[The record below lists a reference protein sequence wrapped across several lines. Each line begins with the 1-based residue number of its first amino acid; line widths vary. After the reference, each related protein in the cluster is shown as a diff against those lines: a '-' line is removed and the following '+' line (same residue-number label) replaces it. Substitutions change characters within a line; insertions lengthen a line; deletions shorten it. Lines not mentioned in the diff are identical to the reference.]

1 MGVYRIL
8 IGGPWGQ
15 CFPGANQILV
25 HSDLRQIEV
34 ATAQLK
40 QRWEAAG
47 RAVEAATLFLCNIWR
62 GRLWNTFWKGIAMQD
77 GARTVISERSWSVAI
92 GKFVLLVFSCQVQ
105 SSKKV

>member
-1 MGVYRIL
+1 MGR
-8 IGGPWGQ
+8 GGSVSLVPIK
-15 CFPGANQILV
+15 FLV

-105 SSKKV
+105 SSKKS